1 MALLSVA
8 KVFAKKAAT
17 SMVKSTAKKAGG
29 AIVKAKPI
37 KAKGGALTIVKKGGI
52 KKKKVDRQVFMND
65 EKERRRRLE
74 LKAREDDEKLLE
86 AGDDPP
92 KKKKKKK
99 KVKVLGSLI
108 DYIQLIIIGW
118 FVDKLPKI
126 IAWIENLIAKIRKIV
141 DAVKKFFGGIAKVI
155 KNIGKAIGK
164 TWDKIKNIKIPNIGD
179 SVKSGFDKVKDAFG
193 NIFESLKN
201 GAANFLGLSKKKT
214 GGKTIDENTKPE
226 DLEDPEFKSVMK
238 DMEKTMGNMNSTW
251 DGALMQMEGA
261 STGSQIA
268 DDVLKS
274 SDKSAGKTE
283 TVDIKTNVTPTEKK
297 VSGSNI
303 KGDLTTIT
311 SDGKTI
317 PRGLPGPVGETFG
330 GKGGSTYSNNEKID
344 IKPINSSNIQ
354 SNKGIAPTNSITP
367 DRKGEEIIVID
378 EGPSTPNVS
387 ASNSEGSTKII
398 VVEASV
404 NSVLEKQLLTNLS

>member
-37 KAKGGALTIVKKGGI
+37 KAKGGALTVVKKGGI

-65 EKERRRRLE
+65 EKERKRRLE

-92 KKKKKKK
+92 KKKKKK

-141 DAVKKFFGGIAKVI
+141 DAIKKFFGGIADVI
-155 KNIGKAIGK
+155 KNIGKAINE
-164 TWDKIKNIKIPNIGD
+164 TWNKIKSIKIPDIGD
-179 SVKSGFDKVKDAFG
+179 AIQSGFDKIKDAFG
-193 NIFESLKN
+193 NIFNNLKDS
-201 GAANFLGLSKKKT
+201 AAKFLGLSKKDTKGKKLDEKT
-214 GGKTIDENTKPE
+214 TVEE
-226 DLEDPEFKSVMK
+226 VADPEFKSVLK
-238 DMEKTMGNMNSTW
+238 DMEQTMGEMNSTW
-251 DGALMQMEGA
+251 DGALKEMEGA
-261 STGSQIA
+261 NTGSEMA
-268 DDVLKS
+268 DDILKS
-274 SDKSAGKTE
+274 ADKSGDKQT
-283 TVDIKTNVTPTEKK
+283 KVTPTEKK
-297 VSGSNI
+297 VTVTKNTI
-303 KGDLTTIT
+303 VKGDSTTIT
-311 SDGKTI
+311 VDGKKY
-317 PRGLPGPVGETFG
+317 PRGSSGPMQTFG
-330 GKGGSTYSNNEKID
+330 GKGGSTYSDDDIN